1 MDKLHELLIS
11 LINSIGVFGPV
22 LVCFIIFFESI
33 LPFIPLSVFI
43 TINFLAFGN
52 VVGFILSWIFTIM
65 GCIMSFYIFR
75 KGVQVK
81 FNKIIKNKKTLENF
95 MLKFKD
101 ISLGSLV
108 VLIAIP
114 FTPAFLV
121 NIAAGLSK
129 MKFKKF
135 LVALIIGK
143 VSIVYF
149 WGYIGKSLVE
159 SFQEPMLL
167 LKIGVIV
174 VATYLIS
181 KLVNKK
187 LSL

>member
-1 MDKLHELLIS
+1 MEKLHEAVIV
-11 LINSIGVFGPV
+11 LINSIGVFGPA
-22 LVCFIIFFESI
+22 LACFLIFFESI
-33 LPFIPLSVFI
+33 LPFMPLAVFI

-52 VVGFILSWIFTIM
+52 ILGFILSWVFTIL

-75 KGVQVK
+75 KGIQVK
-81 FNKIIKNKKTLENF
+81 FNKIIKNKTTLENF

-101 ISLGSLV
+101 ISLGNLV

-135 LVALIIGK
+135 LTALLIGK
-143 VSIVYF
+143 ISIVYF
-149 WGYIGKSLVE
+149 WGYIGASLVE
-159 SFQEPMLL
+159 SFKEPMLL
-167 LKIGVIV
+167 LRIGVLV
-174 VATYLIS
+174 VATYLVS

-187 LSL
+187 LNL